1 MADSS
6 GAENI
11 KLVFSIVF
19 GIITIVIWFT
29 RLESKTRQNEKDLID
44 YKKDMERICQD
55 KKEMNAAI
63 WQKIDLLKDVLN
75 EVMNSITRIET
86 KMDFQNKKDN

>member
-6 GAENI
+6 GAESI